1 LFVIKP
7 FDLHQHTIR
16 FLKIAEKYNLYFKQS
31 EYNFNIIEIPILGV
45 WVRNGEMQIEKEK
58 VKAIKE

>member
-1 LFVIKP
+1 M
-7 FDLHQHTIR
+7 
-16 FLKIAEKYNLYFKQS
+16 FKQS
-31 EYNFNIIEIPILGV
+31 KYNFNVIEIPILEI